1 MECTVRWMGNDAGMS
16 FVAETGSGH
25 AVVMDGAPEAG
36 GRNLG
41 PRPMEMVL
49 AGTGGCSAFDV
60 VLILKKGRQAVTSCD
75 VSLKAERAETDPKV
89 FTHIHLHYRVK
100 GKQLKPDAV
109 ARAIELSKDK
119 YCSASI
125 MIAKTAKITHDF
137 EIIEES

>member
-1 MECTVRWMGNDAGMS
+1 MDAEPETV
-16 FVAETGSGH
+16 
-25 AVVMDGAPEAG
+25 

-60 VLILKKGRQAVTSCD
+60 VLILKKGRQAVSGCD

-89 FTHIHLHYRVK
+89 FTHIHFHYRVR

-137 EIIEES
+137 EIIEEV